1 MRSMFRIF
9 AALAALLVCGSSAVA
24 QSNFPT
30 KPVRLLIPYAAGGAV
45 DILGRTLGDEL
56 SKRWGQ
62 PVIIENRTGAGGT
75 IASQVVA
82 KADPDG
88 YTLVIVASGHPIN
101 PYLYKKLPYDTF
113 KDFTEIAL
121 LGSSPNMMLVASTSP
136 FKKVADVIA
145 AAKAKPGSLSYGQ
158 SGIGTST
165 HLAGELFKYMAKVDI
180 TSVSYK
186 GGAPI
191 INDLLGGHLPLSFNN
206 IPESISQIRAGTLRP
221 LGVTSAK
228 RAAVL
233 PDVPTIAESGVPGYD
248 TSVWWG
254 MLGPAG
260 MPADLAAKIS
270 KDCSAALHSPAVKQ
284 RLDNLGATIAGSTPA
299 EFAKLVRA
307 DYEKWGPII
316 KAAGIKAE

>member
-1 MRSMFRIF
+1 LAF
-9 AALAALLVCGSSAVA
+9 A
-24 QSNFPT
+24 QQNFPT

-82 KADPDG
+82 KSDPDG
-88 YTLVIVASGHPIN
+88 YTLVIVASGHSIN
-101 PYLYKKLPYDTF
+101 PYLYQKLPYDTF
-113 KDFTEIAL
+113 KDFTPISL
-121 LGSSPNMMLVASTSP
+121 LGSSPNMMIVAAASP

-145 AAKAKPGSLSYGQ
+145 AARAKPGSLSYGQ
-158 SGIGTST
+158 SGTGTST

-180 TSVSYK
+180 STVSYK

-206 IPESISQIRAGTLRP
+206 IPESISQIKSGNLRA
-221 LGVTSAK
+221 LGVTTATRS
-228 RAAVL
+228 AVL

-248 TSVWWG
+248 TAVWWG
-254 MLGPAG
+254 LLGPGG
-260 MPADLAAKIS
+260 MPVDLAAKIS
-270 KDCSAALHSPAVKQ
+270 KDCSAALNSPAVKQ
-284 RLDNLGATIAGSTPA
+284 RLDNLGAAVIGTTPTEFDKYIRA
-299 EFAKLVRA
+299 E
-307 DYEKWGPII
+307 YQKWGPII
-316 KAAGIKAE
+316 KAAGIKGS